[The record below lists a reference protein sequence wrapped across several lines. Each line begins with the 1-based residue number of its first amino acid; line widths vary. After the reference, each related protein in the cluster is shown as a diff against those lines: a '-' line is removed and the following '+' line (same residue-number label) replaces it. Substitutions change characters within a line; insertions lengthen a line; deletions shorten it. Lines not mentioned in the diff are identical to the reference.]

1 MWQVLKWNRKWDNA
15 CRLNKCCITS
25 SPSYH
30 AIWNL
35 KILVRFELF
44 ISTERSL
51 MTIRQLTN
59 FRLYELTN
67 VCEGVT
73 GDQAESVRK
82 HFATPAG
89 FLHRRWLCNTPES
102 RTVKKKKT
110 CSDTLGRL
118 VEILKDVR
126 LNILITVGPKGRL
139 GLRDRNKW
147 PLSRGR
153 RCSQCMDV
161 LSAGRKKVAV
171 VERWPLR
178 STALFSLWLLRNRVT
193 RNGYKKR
200 GRRSRCVG

>member
-44 ISTERSL
+44 ISTEKSL
-51 MTIRQLTN
+51 RTIRQLTN

-110 CSDTLGRL
+110 CSDTQGRL
-118 VEILKDVR
+118 AEILKDVR
-126 LNILITVGPKGRL
+126 LNILITVGPLYIGRL

-153 RCSQCMDV
+153 RCGQCMDV
-161 LSAGRKKVAV
+161 LSAWRK
-171 VERWPLR
+171 
-178 STALFSLWLLRNRVT
+178 
-193 RNGYKKR
+193 
-200 GRRSRCVG
+200 

>member
-1 MWQVLKWNRKWDNA
+1 MWQVLKWKRKWDNV

-51 MTIRQLTN
+51 RTIRQLTN

-102 RTVKKKKT
+102 RTVKKKHAPTPWGDWRKYLKT
-110 CSDTLGRL
+110 FTWISLLQLDLKAALALGT
-118 VEILKDVR
+118 EIS
-126 LNILITVGPKGRL
+126 GRCQEVAVVVNL
-139 GLRDRNKW
+139 WMFCLPGGKKW
-147 PLSRGR
+147 PL
-153 RCSQCMDV
+153 
-161 LSAGRKKVAV
+161 
-171 VERWPLR
+171 
-178 STALFSLWLLRNRVT
+178 
-193 RNGYKKR
+193 
-200 GRRSRCVG
+200 

>member
-35 KILVRFELF
+35 KILVWFELF

-51 MTIRQLTN
+51 RTMRQLTN

-102 RTVKKKKT
+102 RTVKKKT
-110 CSDTLGRL
+110 CSDTQGDWRKYLKTFAWISLLQLDLSTSAALAWGTEINGRCQEVAVVVNVWMFCL
-118 VEILKDVR
+118 P
-126 LNILITVGPKGRL
+126 GG
-139 GLRDRNKW
+139 NKW
-147 PLSRGR
+147 PL
-153 RCSQCMDV
+153 
-161 LSAGRKKVAV
+161 
-171 VERWPLR
+171 
-178 STALFSLWLLRNRVT
+178 
-193 RNGYKKR
+193 
-200 GRRSRCVG
+200 

>member
-51 MTIRQLTN
+51 RTIRQLTN

-102 RTVKKKKT
+102 RTVKKKKHAPT
-110 CSDTLGRL
+110 PWGDWWKYLKTFTWISLLQFDLSTSAALALGT
-118 VEILKDVR
+118 EIS
-126 LNILITVGPKGRL
+126 GRCQEVAVVVNVWMFCL
-139 GLRDRNKW
+139 PGGKKW
-147 PLSRGR
+147 PL
-153 RCSQCMDV
+153 
-161 LSAGRKKVAV
+161 
-171 VERWPLR
+171 
-178 STALFSLWLLRNRVT
+178 
-193 RNGYKKR
+193 
-200 GRRSRCVG
+200 

>member
-1 MWQVLKWNRKWDNA
+1 MWQVLKWKRKWDNA

-44 ISTERSL
+44 ISTESSL
-51 MTIRQLTN
+51 RTIRQLTN

-102 RTVKKKKT
+102 RTVKKKKHAPT
-110 CSDTLGRL
+110 PWGDWWKYLKTFAWISLLQLDLKAALALGT
-118 VEILKDVR
+118 EIS
-126 LNILITVGPKGRL
+126 GRCQEVAVVVNVWMFCL
-139 GLRDRNKW
+139 PGRKKW
-147 PLSRGR
+147 PL
-153 RCSQCMDV
+153 
-161 LSAGRKKVAV
+161 
-171 VERWPLR
+171 
-178 STALFSLWLLRNRVT
+178 
-193 RNGYKKR
+193 
-200 GRRSRCVG
+200 